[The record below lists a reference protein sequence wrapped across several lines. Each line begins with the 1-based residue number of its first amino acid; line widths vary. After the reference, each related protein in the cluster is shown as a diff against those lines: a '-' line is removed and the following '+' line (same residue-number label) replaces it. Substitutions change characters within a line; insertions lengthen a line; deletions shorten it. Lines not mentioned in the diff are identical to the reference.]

1 MSTCQVRKNDFIRH
15 IKQLN
20 IGDQFAT
27 TDPDSDIHWHN
38 IAVTAFRCSHPSS
51 AGHKIVT

>member
-1 MSTCQVRKNDFIRH
+1 MTFQEYVTPNLFQVRKNDFIRH

-27 TDPDSDIHWHN
+27 TDPDSDVYWHN
-38 IAVTAFRCSHPSS
+38 VAVTAF
-51 AGHKIVT
+51 K